1 MKSWKNTN
9 KNTCESKKH
18 SNKKIGMKFDRKK
31 LMENEIVKK
40 LNLKI
45 IPNKTNNNQKNERP
59 DLKD

>member
-1 MKSWKNTN
+1 VKA
-9 KNTCESKKH
+9 KKH